1 MADCATYFRRRPY
14 RRWFDP
20 LDGVLRAS
28 TGCGYYDG
36 TACHLD
42 LVQWATDPA
51 WNGITDPNMRQ
62 ILLDDGVPHL
72 RAQLA
77 SDNVRIVLLNGRQVI
92 DQVLAADLTT
102 LDEVGSIPRRRDTCR
117 LYAGDGGGVRW
128 IGWST
133 NLQSSFG
140 VSNAFKEQLDER
152 IAELCQQ
159 TSDAGDADVPVAA
172 GYLPLGTRVSGK
184 RKLVELL
191 TAWLRR
197 SQMPTIGDVGS
208 FGGRPWLHIDVGP
221 HEIALNAD
229 TKRAA
234 VEEFVRASEADPNQP
249 WRVVANRRGR
259 VNKVLPH
266 SDPRTLPGWYAY
278 LSRPLAEEESI

>member
-1 MADCATYFRRRPY
+1 MVADCAAYFQRNPY

-20 LDGVLRAS
+20 LDALLRAS
-28 TGCGYYDG
+28 TRCSYYDG
-36 TACHLD
+36 SACHLD

-62 ILLDDGVPHL
+62 MLLDDGVHHL
-72 RAQLA
+72 RAQLT

-92 DQVLAADLTT
+92 NQVLATDLTT

-117 LYAGDGGGVRW
+117 LYTGNGGGVRW
-128 IGWST
+128 IRWST

-140 VSNAFKEQLDER
+140 VNAAFKDELAER
-152 IAELCQQ
+152 IAELSQQ
-159 TSDAGDADVPVAA
+159 ASAAGDADKHVAA
-172 GYLPLGTRVSGK
+172 GYLPLGTRVSSK
-184 RKLVELL
+184 RELVELL
-191 TAWLRR
+191 AVWLRR

-208 FGGRPWLHIDVGP
+208 FGGRPWLHIDLGA
-221 HEIALNAD
+221 HEIVLNAD

-234 VEEFVRASEADPNQP
+234 VEEFVHTSKTSPDQP
-249 WRVVANRRGR
+249 WRAVANRRR

-278 LSRPLAEEESI
+278 LSLPLAEEESI